1 LTYPPDATAASLVRE
16 AAAHA
21 PDRVAVVS
29 VDGRRVTYAQ
39 LVANG
44 DRLGSA
50 LLGLGMVPGD
60 RVAAWMEDSPEY
72 VQLYVACAFA
82 GLVVVPI
89 NSRLTSYEAAI
100 ILKDAEPRLLVHS
113 AGLEDRV
120 HQLGSALAGVPT
132 VGVEGSTANQTLATL
147 IAAGS
152 ADPLPPRT
160 VDELYM
166 IGYTSGT
173 TGRPKGAM
181 LTQGSVA
188 TLALMNAL
196 SYRLV
201 PGSIAAMTGSMS
213 FVAVVPSHI
222 YSHFAVQGTVC
233 FLGKWTVDSLL
244 DSIEQ
249 LQATFTYLPS
259 PVLTDFARAAAVRP
273 SAWTSLVTVL
283 HSASKAPVEKL
294 RVVAD
299 VIGDR
304 LFEGWGMTENSG
316 GLATAT
322 CIGDALPAHDA
333 KDRLGSIGRPVAGVT
348 VRVIDEDGADVAADG
363 ESIGELIFQSPSIMA
378 GYWRNPDATVSAI
391 QNGWY
396 HSGDLGSMDADGYLW
411 LHERRSDL
419 IVSGGMNVYPFEVE
433 DVIARVPGVRAC
445 AVVGLPDE
453 RWGQT
458 VVAAVVVELGMT
470 VTAEQILDACRA
482 YLASFKKP
490 TRVAFIAEL
499 PMTASLKISRSR
511 VRDLLLRDGA

>member
-1 LTYPPDATAASLVRE
+1 MTPDQLPDTAASLVRD
-16 AAAHA
+16 AVARA
-21 PDRVAVVS
+21 PHHSAIIDH
-29 VDGRRVTYAQ
+29 DGRVTTSAE
-39 LVANG
+39 LEANG
-44 DRLGSA
+44 DRLGRA
-50 LLGLGMVPGD
+50 LLGLGLAPGD

-89 NSRLTSYEAAI
+89 NARLTSHEATV
-100 ILKDAEPRLLVHS
+100 ILVDAEPRVLVYS
-113 AGLEDRV
+113 AGLSEKVAELNSALTGVTIVGPD
-120 HQLGSALAGVPT
+120 GSAAAHTYSG
-132 VGVEGSTANQTLATL
+132 L
-147 IAAGS
+147 IAAGVVE
-152 ADPLPPRT
+152 PLPPRP
-160 VDELYM
+160 VGELYM

-188 TLALMNAL
+188 TLAHMNAQ

-201 PGSIAAMTGSMS
+201 PSSVAAMTGSMS

-222 YSHFAVQGTVC
+222 YSHFSVAGTVC

-259 PVLTDFARAAAVRP
+259 PVLAEFAQKAADRP
-273 SAWTSLVTVL
+273 TAWASLVTVL
-283 HSASKAPVEKL
+283 HSASKAPVAKL
-294 RVVAD
+294 RMVAD

-322 CIGDALPAHDA
+322 CVGDALPPHGG
-333 KDRLGSIGRPVAGVT
+333 KDRLGSIGRPVAGVH
-348 VRVIDEDGADVAADG
+348 VRVVDSAGADVVPDG
-363 ESIGELIFQSPSIMA
+363 ESIGELTFRSPSLMA
-378 GYWRNPDATVSAI
+378 GYWRNPDATASAI
-391 QNGWY
+391 KDGWY
-396 HSGDLGSMDADGYLW
+396 HSGDLGSIDADGYLW

-419 IVSGGMNVYPFEVE
+419 IVSGGMNVYPLEVE
-433 DVIARVPGVRAC
+433 EVIARVPGVKAC

-453 RWGQT
+453 RWGQA
-458 VVAAVVVELGMT
+458 VAAAVVVEPGMI
-470 VTAEQILDACRA
+470 VTEGQVLDACRT
-482 YLASFKKP
+482 YLANFKKP
-490 TRVAFIAEL
+490 TRVTFVSEL

-511 VRDLLLRDGA
+511 VREALISD